1 LDFQANG
8 WVQLWGRLEPRGGGP
23 DTRSTAQR
31 YGTALSA
38 WGRLDSTGSAPT
50 EGGERPQIVV
60 TIGLD
65 ELTTGLVRDHHVREW
80 RHGGETATENLA
92 MLCAHH
98 RTVHHTDWEST

>member
-1 LDFQANG
+1 
-8 WVQLWGRLEPRGGGP
+8 
-23 DTRSTAQR
+23 
-31 YGTALSA
+31 
-38 WGRLDSTGSAPT
+38 
-50 EGGERPQIVV
+50 VV